1 MRKLVTPLLLA
12 GALAIP
18 AVPALAQP
26 LGWSVTVG
34 PHGVIG
40 ATVGVP
46 GPVYRSGGY
55 GAAYPVYPSPYVGAV
70 PAYPAN
76 AYGGAVPAYPVNA
89 YGGAY
94 YPAPGYVSPGYL
106 PPPRA
111 YYRPA
116 PVMVLPP
123 APRYYGHRHPP
134 HRHHGW
140 R

>member
-1 MRKLVTPLLLA
+1 MRKLITPLLLA
-12 GALAIP
+12 GALAMA
-18 AVPALAQP
+18 AVPAQAQP

-46 GPVYRSGGY
+46 APVYPAGGY
-55 GAAYPVYPSPYVGAV
+55 GAAYPVYPSPYA
-70 PAYPAN
+70 
-76 AYGGAVPAYPVNA
+76 GAVPAYPVNA

-94 YPAPGYVSPGYL
+94 YPAPVYVGPGYL

-111 YYRPA
+111 YYYRPA

-123 APRYYGHRHPP
+123 PPRYYGHRHPP